1 MDELTDVDL
10 VAALAAFQGLDV
22 SEEDVRALVPWFR
35 DIRRGLA
42 DLRSVDVGDV
52 LQLDPLLVQ
61 PPWSDGEP

>member
-1 MDELTDVDL
+1 M
-10 VAALAAFQGLDV
+10 
-22 SEEDVRALVPWFR
+22 RALVPWFR